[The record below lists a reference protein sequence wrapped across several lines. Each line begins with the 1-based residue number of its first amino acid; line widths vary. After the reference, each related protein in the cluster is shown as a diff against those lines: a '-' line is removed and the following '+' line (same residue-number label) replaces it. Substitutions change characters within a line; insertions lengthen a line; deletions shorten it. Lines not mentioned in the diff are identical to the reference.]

1 VLPVQGEQVTLMAL
15 ATVNASRQDWFER
28 NGRPDRSVVRGS
40 YRRLADVQASWTDPD
55 AGWLPRRGRPH
66 LGYHSHYLVDG
77 GSARIILD
85 VLVTPPDVT
94 DDQPLTDLLWRSRFR
109 HRLWPQLVCGDGAY
123 GTTANLV
130 ALETAQ
136 IRAYF
141 PLPTT
146 TPQRSHYPKGVF
158 TYVAAE
164 DVYRCP
170 EGQVLRRVGEDRA
183 EGVVHYRAEAALCN
197 ACPAKAAC
205 TPSPRGRSVQR
216 AEAEEFVAQVRAYA
230 ETAAYQRAL
239 RKRQVWVE
247 PLFGESKQWH
257 RLRRFR
263 LRGLERVTTEALLT
277 AAGQNLKRLVAG
289 RRWQPRPW
297 PTSPAG
303 YGTAGQPDGDRTAA
317 RLLSPAST
325 ALLFQQAD
333 AVRSYDLQ
341 TS

>member
-109 HRLWPQLVCGDGAY
+109 H
-123 GTTANLV
+123 
-130 ALETAQ
+130 
-136 IRAYF
+136 
-141 PLPTT
+141 
-146 TPQRSHYPKGVF
+146 RSHYPKGVF

-333 AVRSYDLQ
+333 AVRPYEISMHLQ
-341 TS
+341 SATATAIEPSPPA